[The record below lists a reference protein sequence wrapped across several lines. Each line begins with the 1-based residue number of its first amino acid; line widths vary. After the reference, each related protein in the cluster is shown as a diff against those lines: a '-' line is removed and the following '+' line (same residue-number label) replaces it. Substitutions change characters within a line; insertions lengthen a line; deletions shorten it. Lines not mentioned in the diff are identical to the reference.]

1 MPSKYPVVKPE
12 EVIKFLE
19 FKDFRYV
26 SQKGS
31 HRKYTNA
38 HKKRVFQNPLFMC
51 VFIKV
56 LIAEDSCEQSVYRF
70 LYALRLY
77 AGVVNYKRVFFSIF
91 FIMKIFA

>member
-31 HRKYTNA
+31 HRKYTNG
-38 HKKRVFQNPLFMC
+38 KC
-51 VFIKV
+51 VVIIPMHGELAKGT
-56 LIAEDSCEQSVYRF
+56 L
-70 LYALRLY
+70 
-77 AGVVNYKRVFFSIF
+77 KSILLQANITIDEF
-91 FIMKIFA
+91 NEYIN